1 MSRCFRTSPQPS
13 VHYTSS
19 ESMRYTIDKLR
30 ITTSLTSFS
39 RPQDY
44 PDFSASIAEKQEG
57 NQQVCMKAPTN
68 TPLGK
73 RHGPN
78 LKLPSGWCVGV
89 GASLPPSPCLST
101 STRHKL
107 AGWQHHSDCPC
118 VYPPIPKLCDGV
130 CAWIAVFMRMSLG
143 YVIGCVFVLFVNYG
157 NVGSRSQ
164 RWCW

>member
-1 MSRCFRTSPQPS
+1 VILYKPPYYYVTNF
-13 VHYTSS
+13 V
-19 ESMRYTIDKLR
+19 
-30 ITTSLTSFS
+30 
-39 RPQDY
+39 
-44 PDFSASIAEKQEG
+44 FSASRLPRLLSLDCGEARRKSA
-57 NQQVCMKAPTN
+57 VCMKAPTN
-68 TPLGK
+68 NPLGK

-118 VYPPIPKLCDGV
+118 VYPPMQKLCGGV
-130 CAWIAVFMRMSLG
+130 CAWMAVFMRMSVV
-143 YVIGCVFVLFVNYG
+143 YVIGCVFVLFMKYG

-164 RWCW
+164 RCC